1 MYNEVLDNLIGKHAS
16 YRIWWNQIVFYF
28 QGDRIVEIQ
37 VGIIYCRIL
46 NTPRFVKALIQKSKT
61 VSARMKI
68 ENTVR
73 LKSAV
78 G

>member
-1 MYNEVLDNLIGKHAS
+1 MHHT
-16 YRIWWNQIVFYF
+16 VFGELKQF
-28 QGDRIVEIQ
+28 LFSGGSDRRV
-37 VGIIYCRIL
+37 VGITYWRTL